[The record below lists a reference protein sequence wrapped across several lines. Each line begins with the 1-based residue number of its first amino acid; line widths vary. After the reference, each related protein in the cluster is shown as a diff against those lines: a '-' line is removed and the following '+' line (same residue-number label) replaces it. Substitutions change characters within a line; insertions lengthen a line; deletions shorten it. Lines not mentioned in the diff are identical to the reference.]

1 MYVCMYTH
9 RHTHTHI
16 QYPTEACKPTA
27 DETAGATAERDN
39 NPARCCCPP
48 LWRPK
53 YQCVDAFPSTYHR
66 RRCQGARRV
75 CVFVSVSVSV
85 SESVSCVCV
94 FVCVYTN
101 IYICMHIYVMYL
113 HVDTYTY
120 IYIHVDTYTYVHIH
134 QYMLY
139 VGARRQPYR
148 SPQNRTPERG

>member
-85 SESVSCVCV
+85 SVSCVCV

>member
-1 MYVCMYTH
+1 MYVCIHT
-9 RHTHTHI
+9 HTHTHI

-39 NPARCCCPP
+39 NPARCCCPQ

-85 SESVSCVCV
+85 SVSCVCV

-101 IYICMHIYVMYL
+101 IYICMHMYVMYL

-148 SPQNRTPERG
+148 SPQNRTPERC

>member
-75 CVFVSVSVSV
+75 CVFVSVSVS
-85 SESVSCVCV
+85 ESVSCVCV
-94 FVCVYTN
+94 FVCAYTN

-120 IYIHVDTYTYVHIH
+120 IYIHVDTSTYVHIH

>member
-27 DETAGATAERDN
+27 VETAGATAERDN

-53 YQCVDAFPSTYHR
+53 YQCVDAFPSTYQR

-75 CVFVSVSVSV
+75 CVIVSVSVSV
-85 SESVSCVCV
+85 SVSCVCV

-101 IYICMHIYVMYL
+101 IYICMHMYVMYL

-148 SPQNRTPERG
+148 SPQNRTPERC

>member
-75 CVFVSVSVSV
+75 CVFVSVSVS
-85 SESVSCVCV
+85 ESVSCVCV